1 MPDDCYGQ
9 KHVTLMDNIIKNLL
23 YLTVIDV
30 TVLIDDSI
38 KGWMPLQFPPIFF
51 FGAQPPVGNGL
62 LVHEVSRSHTT
73 THYSRYDSSGRVISS
88 LQTPLPDDTQHSQQT
103 DIHTPGRIRTHD
115 RSRRAA
121 ADLHQERADAGTR
134 SNNNRF
140 LNFYRFK

>member
-30 TVLIDDSI
+30 TVLINDSI

-103 DIHTPGRIRTHD
+103 DIHTPGRIRTRNPREQASTDPRLKQHD
-115 RSRRAA
+115 HWDRTLRQ
-121 ADLHQERADAGTR
+121 LV
-134 SNNNRF
+134 
-140 LNFYRFK
+140 